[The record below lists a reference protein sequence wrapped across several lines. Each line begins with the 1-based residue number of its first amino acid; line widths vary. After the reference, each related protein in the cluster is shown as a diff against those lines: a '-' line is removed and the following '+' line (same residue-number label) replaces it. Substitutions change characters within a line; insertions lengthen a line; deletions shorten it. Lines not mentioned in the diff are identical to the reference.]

1 MTVFQLASRFP
12 FVWLFPFSL
21 LSVQVLGCVQD
32 CVIEKSCFGES
43 AECVQ
48 SRKRLLLN
56 PCLWL
61 GSKSRGGFLFLLPE
75 EKTVGFSEA
84 QKGISLLVAKKL
96 CKLSRVK
103 LAVTDENNCEAV
115 KMKALLLSITN
126 TLQSFQFHNK
136 AIIFE
141 GTC

>member
-12 FVWLFPFSL
+12 FTWLFPFSL
-21 LSVQVLGCVQD
+21 LSARMLGCVQD
-32 CVIEKSCFGES
+32 CVMEKRLSGES
-43 AECVQ
+43 AECGQ
-48 SRKRLLLN
+48 LRERLPLN

-61 GSKSRGGFLFLLPE
+61 GSKSRGCFLFLLPE

-96 CKLSRVK
+96 CRLSRVK

-115 KMKALLLSITN
+115 KMKALLLFVTN

>member
-12 FVWLFPFSL
+12 FTWLFPFSL
-21 LSVQVLGCVQD
+21 LLARMLSCVQE
-32 CVIEKSCFGES
+32 CVIEKSCSGGS

-48 SRKRLLLN
+48 SRKRLLPN

-75 EKTVGFSEA
+75 KETVGFSEA
-84 QKGISLLVAKKL
+84 QKEISLLVAKKL

-103 LAVTDENNCEAV
+103 LAVTDENNCEVV
-115 KMKALLLSITN
+115 KLKALLLSITN
-126 TLQSFQFHNK
+126 TLQSFRFHNK

-141 GTC
+141 GTY